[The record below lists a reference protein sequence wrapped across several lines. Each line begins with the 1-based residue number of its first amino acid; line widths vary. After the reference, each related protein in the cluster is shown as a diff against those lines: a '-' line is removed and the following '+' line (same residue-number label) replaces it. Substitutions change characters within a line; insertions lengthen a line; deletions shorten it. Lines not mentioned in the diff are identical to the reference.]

1 MIFVIKIFL
10 TKSTAIIN
18 FNYAVAEGLMSRE
31 LRDKADVMI
40 KELKEVLVPLSA
52 EINRMKNTPENSIN
66 DDIIW
71 HLWSLFLILCE
82 QLFSHL

>member
-1 MIFVIKIFL
+1 MLISMFFVIKIFL
-10 TKSTAIIN
+10 TKSTAVIN

-66 DDIIW
+66 DDY
-71 HLWSLFLILCE
+71 FTG
-82 QLFSHL
+82 

>member
-1 MIFVIKIFL
+1 MKQRTRKAGGHNLLISMYFVIKIFL
-10 TKSTAIIN
+10 TKSTAVIN

-52 EINRMKNTPENSIN
+52 EINRMKNIPENSIN
-66 DDIIW
+66 DDY
-71 HLWSLFLILCE
+71 FTG
-82 QLFSHL
+82 

>member
-1 MIFVIKIFL
+1 MKQRTKKAGGHNLLISMFFVIKIFL
-10 TKSTAIIN
+10 TKSMAVIN
-18 FNYAVAEGLMSRE
+18 FNYAVTEGLMSRE

-66 DDIIW
+66 DDY
-71 HLWSLFLILCE
+71 FTG
-82 QLFSHL
+82 